1 MSGYVPRRVA
11 STRTAMGTTDQRT
24 AGSGSV
30 MLGLVGSVGRRNSVW
45 RAIQR
50 KTYVSMRQK
59 NVLKVL
65 QANVK
70 ELQLLFQEFN

>member
-59 NVLKVL
+59 KCTEGDTSECEGITITISGV
-65 QANVK
+65 
-70 ELQLLFQEFN
+70 

>member
-24 AGSGSV
+24 TGSGSV

-59 NVLKVL
+59 KCGEGDTSECEGITITISGV
-65 QANVK
+65 
-70 ELQLLFQEFN
+70 

>member
-1 MSGYVPRRVA
+1 MSGYVPKRVS
-11 STRTAMGTTDQRT
+11 STRTAMGSTDQRT
-24 AGSGSV
+24 TGSGSV

-59 NVLKVL
+59 NK
-65 QANVK
+65 
-70 ELQLLFQEFN
+70 

>member
-59 NVLKVL
+59 KCAEGITSECEGITITISGV
-65 QANVK
+65 
-70 ELQLLFQEFN
+70 

>member
-1 MSGYVPRRVA
+1 MSGYVPKRVS
-11 STRTAMGTTDQRT
+11 STRTAMGSTDQRT
-24 AGSGSV
+24 TGSGSV

-59 NVLKVL
+59 NCTEGDTSECEGITVTISGV
-65 QANVK
+65 
-70 ELQLLFQEFN
+70 

>member
-1 MSGYVPRRVA
+1 MSGYVPRRVS
-11 STRTAMGTTDQRT
+11 STRTAMGSTDQRT

-50 KTYVSMRQK
+50 KSYVSMRQK
-59 NVLKVL
+59 DCTEGKLSECSNFTISISG
-65 QANVK
+65 N
-70 ELQLLFQEFN
+70 